1 MYNWEKDMYWEEK
14 TTMKVFVS
22 WSGELSKKIAEEL
35 KKWIPCIIQSATV
48 FYSSEDIG
56 NCETSSQS

>member
-35 KKWIPCIIQSATV
+35 KKWIPS
-48 FYSSEDIG
+48 
-56 NCETSSQS
+56 